1 MKFAAVW
8 AEIANQ
14 NLLMRF
20 VIATLSVVVITLAV
34 ISTKLAL
41 KEPIIIERA
50 CQTVE
55 RIPANASQTADE
67 IKGFV
72 KEALISRFSS
82 GVTPRIAWMAPDQA
96 RQRKIEQDELDKRR
110 FSQKIVIESV
120 EVTKSGVRVVG
131 DRILSIGKVRSAF
144 PFVMD
149 VTLETTARSG
159 ANPYGLVLT
168 RVQPVADGPKAGGEH
183 E

>member
-8 AEIANQ
+8 ADIANQ
-14 NLLMRF
+14 NLLLRF
-20 VIATLSVVVITLAV
+20 VIATLSLVVITLSV

-50 CQTVE
+50 CQTLE
-55 RIPANASQTADE
+55 RLPANAPQTADE
-67 IKGFV
+67 IKSFV
-72 KEALISRFSS
+72 NEAVISRFNS

-96 RQRKIEQDELDKRR
+96 RQRKMEQDELEKRR
-110 FSQKIVIESV
+110 LSQKIVIESV
-120 EVTKSGVRVVG
+120 EVNKSGVRVVG

-149 VTLETTARSG
+149 VRLETMARSG

-168 RVQPVADGPKAGGEH
+168 RVQPVADSPKTGGEH

>member
-8 AEIANQ
+8 ADIANQ
-14 NLLMRF
+14 NLLLRF
-20 VIATLSVVVITLAV
+20 VIATLSLVVITLSV
-34 ISTKLAL
+34 LSTKLAL
-41 KEPIIIERA
+41 KEPVVIERA
-50 CQTVE
+50 CQTSE
-55 RIPANASQTADE
+55 RLPANASQSAEE

-72 KEALISRFSS
+72 KEVLLSRFNS
-82 GVTPRIAWMAPDQA
+82 GAAPLMAWMAPDQA
-96 RQRKIEQDELDKRR
+96 RQRKIEQDELEKRR
-110 FSQKIVIESV
+110 LAQKIVIEEV
-120 EVTKSGVRVVG
+120 EVTKSGIRAIG

-168 RVQPVADGPKAGGEH
+168 RVQPVADSPKAGGEH
-183 E
+183 D

>member
-14 NLLMRF
+14 NLLLCF
-20 VIATLSVVVITLAV
+20 VIATLCLVVITLSV
-34 ISTKLAL
+34 ISTNLAM
-41 KEPIIIERA
+41 KEPVVIERG
-50 CQTVE
+50 CQTME
-55 RIPANASQTADE
+55 RLPANTSQSPEE
-67 IKGFV
+67 IKSYV
-72 KEALISRFSS
+72 NEVRINRFNS

-96 RQRKIEQDELDKRR
+96 RQRKIEHDELEKRR
-110 FSQKIVIESV
+110 LAQKVVIETV
-120 EVTKSGVRVVG
+120 EVNKSGIRVVG
-131 DRILSIGKVRSAF
+131 DRILSIGKIRSAF

-149 VTLETTARSG
+149 VALETTARSG

-168 RVQPVADGPKAGGEH
+168 RVQPVADSPKVGGEH

>member
-8 AEIANQ
+8 ADIANQ
-14 NLLMRF
+14 NLLLRF
-20 VIATLSVVVITLAV
+20 VIATLSLVVITLSV
-34 ISTKLAL
+34 ISTKLAV
-41 KEPIIIERA
+41 KEPVVIERA
-50 CQTVE
+50 CQTSE
-55 RIPANASQTADE
+55 RLPASASQSAEE

-72 KEALISRFSS
+72 NEVLVSRFNS
-82 GVTPRIAWMAPDQA
+82 GVAPRMAWMAPDQA
-96 RQRKIEQDELDKRR
+96 RQRKTEQDELDKRR
-110 FSQKIVIESV
+110 LAQKVVIESV
-120 EVTKSGVRVVG
+120 EVSKSGIRVVG

-168 RVQPVADGPKAGGEH
+168 RVQPVADSPKTGGEH
-183 E
+183 D

>member
-14 NLLMRF
+14 NLMMRF
-20 VIATLSVVVITLAV
+20 VIATLGMVVITLSV

-50 CQTVE
+50 CQTME
-55 RIPANASQTADE
+55 RLPASASQSAEE
-67 IKGFV
+67 IKSFV
-72 KEALISRFSS
+72 NEVLVSRFNS
-82 GVTPRIAWMAPDQA
+82 GVASRIAWMAPDQA
-96 RQRKIEQDELDKRR
+96 RQRKTEQDELDKRR
-110 FSQKIVIESV
+110 LAQKVVIESV
-120 EVTKSGVRVVG
+120 EVNKAGVRVVG

-149 VTLETTARSG
+149 ITLETTARSG

-168 RVQPVADGPKAGGEH
+168 RVQPVADSPKVGGEH